1 MAISSNATGLRPG
14 VCTSTTRPTTPYTG
28 QIIYETDTG
37 YLRVWD
43 GSAWDY
49 LSQSQNDT
57 VGLGP
62 VGGLVFIKSQT
73 VGTAVSSI
81 NVTSVF
87 SSTYDNYRIV
97 VNNMDAS
104 NDGADIRFGLDGIT
118 TGWYWNGYYMQAA
131 SSTLSGI
138 NGGNQAFAVVGQTG
152 TQQCGFSIDVMNP
165 NLSAGKLLTGGYGS
179 AGSNAYVGNMH
190 ATCNQ
195 TTSCTAF
202 TLTFST
208 GTVTGGTIRV
218 YGYRNS

>member
-1 MAISSNATGLRPG
+1 MGLSSILAPGSIAKPG
-14 VCTSTTRPTTPYTG
+14 VCTSSTRPASPYEG
-28 QIIYETDTG
+28 QVIYETDTDKT
-37 YLRVWD
+37 LVWN
-43 GSAWDY
+43 GSAWVF
-49 LSQSQNDT
+49 LSTSTANP
-57 VGLGP
+57 VGLE
-62 VGGLVFIKSQT
+62 FIKSQT
-73 VGTAVSSI
+73 VGTAVSSV